1 MGGNKQSCS
10 WDIDVSVVAN
20 CDKDLGFVWA
30 ILLIISNLFSSN
42 WQFATNIIP
51 SQKRVLATSFS

>member
-30 ILLIISNLFSSN
+30 ILLIINGLSLSN
-42 WQFATNIIP
+42 WEFTANIIP